1 MTFLAD
7 KSLLNYFLQIGRRIF
22 RQRLETGNRESAV
35 EERRV
40 FVFPHLSSNLFYY
53 LSFD

>member
-1 MTFLAD
+1 VILLAD

-40 FVFPHLSSNLFYY
+40 FVFPHLFFQPLL
-53 LSFD
+53 LSVF